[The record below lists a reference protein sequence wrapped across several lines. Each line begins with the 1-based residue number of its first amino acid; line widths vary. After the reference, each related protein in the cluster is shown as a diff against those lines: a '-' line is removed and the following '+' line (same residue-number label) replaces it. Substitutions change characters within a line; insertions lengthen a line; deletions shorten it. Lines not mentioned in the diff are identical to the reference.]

1 MKAYEKLIPES
12 SSPSYFLYL
21 TIDPSRID
29 VNVHPQKTEV
39 KFADEEA
46 VWQIVNAAVRETLAK
61 TGAVPLMDFDREGIV
76 EIPVL
81 TKGAV
86 YSEPRAMSNSEYN
99 PFREEYIDPSAPD
112 PNVDFA
118 GFDVPFS
125 DNGQTLS
132 DNAGAGFAPRG
143 GGRGSGVALPG
154 GLRSA
159 GGGGFPAAGSGA
171 DEFSIPSA
179 ADDAF
184 EDFVS
189 GGGFEVTSE
198 SGFDASEL
206 EFIPSEATVEQQRL
220 DVDGRPE
227 FTDPLPLG
235 GGYVAALLGGRFVVV
250 DVRRARE
257 RILYEDYLKMLGSG
271 SSVSQ
276 QLLFPER
283 LVLSDSE
290 YALLEENA
298 VEFASLGFDLDFQGD
313 CAVEVKGTPADMP
326 ADSVDQLLYELLQAF
341 STPMSLADVRREK
354 IAAVMARGAAK
365 QTVRLMSC
373 DEAAALLARLAASG
387 NFSFSPSG
395 KAITA
400 EITVED
406 IRAKLG

>member
-1 MKAYEKLIPES
+1 M
-12 SSPSYFLYL
+12 
-21 TIDPSRID
+21 
-29 VNVHPQKTEV
+29 
-39 KFADEEA
+39 
-46 VWQIVNAAVRETLAK
+46 
-61 TGAVPLMDFDREGIV
+61 
-76 EIPVL
+76 
-81 TKGAV
+81 
-86 YSEPRAMSNSEYN
+86 
-99 PFREEYIDPSAPD
+99 
-112 PNVDFA
+112 
-118 GFDVPFS
+118 
-125 DNGQTLS
+125 
-132 DNAGAGFAPRG
+132 
-143 GGRGSGVALPG
+143 
-154 GLRSA
+154 
-159 GGGGFPAAGSGA
+159 
-171 DEFSIPSA
+171 
-179 ADDAF
+179 
-184 EDFVS
+184 S

-341 STPMSLADVRREK
+341 STPVSLADVPAREDRRRDGARSREADCAPHVARRSRRTAR
-354 IAAVMARGAAK
+354 AAGRFG
-365 QTVRLMSC
+365 QFQL
-373 DEAAALLARLAASG
+373 
-387 NFSFSPSG
+387 F
-395 KAITA
+395 AIGQSHNRR
-400 EITVED
+400 D
-406 IRAKLG
+406 NR

>member
-1 MKAYEKLIPES
+1 M
-12 SSPSYFLYL
+12 
-21 TIDPSRID
+21 T
-29 VNVHPQKTEV
+29 
-39 KFADEEA
+39 
-46 VWQIVNAAVRETLAK
+46 
-61 TGAVPLMDFDREGIV
+61 
-76 EIPVL
+76 
-81 TKGAV
+81 
-86 YSEPRAMSNSEYN
+86 
-99 PFREEYIDPSAPD
+99 
-112 PNVDFA
+112 
-118 GFDVPFS
+118 
-125 DNGQTLS
+125 
-132 DNAGAGFAPRG
+132 
-143 GGRGSGVALPG
+143 
-154 GLRSA
+154 
-159 GGGGFPAAGSGA
+159 
-171 DEFSIPSA
+171 
-179 ADDAF
+179 
-184 EDFVS
+184 
-189 GGGFEVTSE
+189 
-198 SGFDASEL
+198 
-206 EFIPSEATVEQQRL
+206 
-220 DVDGRPE
+220 GRPE

-341 STPMSLADVRREK
+341 STPVSLADVRREK
-354 IAAVMARGAAK
+354 IAAVMGARSREADCAPHVARRSRRTARAAGRFG
-365 QTVRLMSC
+365 QFQLF
-373 DEAAALLARLAASG
+373 AI
-387 NFSFSPSG
+387 G

>member
-1 MKAYEKLIPES
+1 M
-12 SSPSYFLYL
+12 
-21 TIDPSRID
+21 
-29 VNVHPQKTEV
+29 
-39 KFADEEA
+39 
-46 VWQIVNAAVRETLAK
+46 
-61 TGAVPLMDFDREGIV
+61 
-76 EIPVL
+76 
-81 TKGAV
+81 
-86 YSEPRAMSNSEYN
+86 
-99 PFREEYIDPSAPD
+99 
-112 PNVDFA
+112 
-118 GFDVPFS
+118 
-125 DNGQTLS
+125 
-132 DNAGAGFAPRG
+132 
-143 GGRGSGVALPG
+143 
-154 GLRSA
+154 
-159 GGGGFPAAGSGA
+159 
-171 DEFSIPSA
+171 
-179 ADDAF
+179 
-184 EDFVS
+184 S

-341 STPMSLADVRREK
+341 STPVSLADVRREK

-365 QTVRLMSC
+365 QTVRLMSR
-373 DEAAALLARLAASG
+373 DEAAALLARL
-387 NFSFSPSG
+387 PLR
-395 KAITA
+395 AISA
-400 EITVED
+400 FRH
-406 IRAKLG
+406 RAKP